1 MGLKGTANNDKIK
14 CILPQTCKSQ
24 KHVVP
29 LKSTYLKFEAKLRTI
44 KQNQL

>member
-1 MGLKGTANNDKIK
+1 MALKGTANNDKI
-14 CILPQTCKSQ
+14 PQTYKSQ
-24 KHVVP
+24 KHVVH